1 MKTLNTNHGLKLL
14 IVDDHPLNLKL
25 LSIFMTKWNYDFD
38 LAENGRTA
46 VDKAKANH
54 YDYILMDVQLPDISG
69 PEAIKEIKTFDNAS
83 QVIYLT
89 GMDMSYDLG
98 NANGSA
104 YLQKPYNPM
113 ALKSMIEN
121 GTRQIAA

>member
-1 MKTLNTNHGLKLL
+1 MKTLNTNHSLKLL

-46 VDKAKANH
+46 VNKAKANH

-69 PEAIKEIKTFDNAS
+69 PEAVKEIKTFDNS
-83 QVIYLT
+83 SKVIYLT

-98 NANGSA
+98 NVNGPA

-113 ALKSMIEN
+113 VLKNMIEN
-121 GTRQIAA
+121 GARQIAA